1 MISDVFFDR
10 MKNIL
15 KDDYARFEEALSMP
29 PIKAVRVNLAKVSRE
44 EFLKST
50 SLSLTPLPYC
60 DEGFILEGPPGIGN
74 TPEHASG
81 MIYVQDPG
89 AMSAVS
95 ALDIKQGDLV
105 LDCCSAPG
113 GKASQAYSKIG
124 DGGLLIANE
133 FLPKRAKICVSNF
146 ERLGFKSALVLSLD
160 TAELAKMY
168 RGIFDVV
175 ICDAPC
181 SGEGMFRKYDEAK
194 EEWSPENVRASAKR
208 QKEILENVKGTVKAG
223 GVLLYSTCTYSTEEN
238 EEVVLDFLD
247 KNPDFHLIPP
257 SERVRPY
264 VSEGIP
270 IAGREEL
277 RLTSRFYPHISRG
290 EGQFF
295 AVLKRDENSA
305 VSPIILYKDAGI
317 SPSKEEYKI
326 ALDFLKDNLTSIP
339 DVRLIKRGEFISIVP
354 KSLVIPKNSVFS
366 AGVCLGEIRGKNL
379 FPHHHL
385 FSAYGELFKRKIEL
399 SRGDA
404 RVLKYLRG
412 EEITTDST
420 DTGFCVVTYEGAS
433 LGGGKISGGAVK
445 NHYPKGLRIKN

>member
-15 KDDYARFEEALSMP
+15 KDDYTRFEEALSMP
-29 PIKAVRVNLAKVSRE
+29 PIKAVRVNLAKMSRE
-44 EFLKST
+44 DFLKST

-60 DEGFILEGPPGIGN
+60 DEGFILEDPPGIGN

-181 SGEGMFRKYDEAK
+181 SGEGMFRKCDEAK

-264 VSEGIP
+264 VSEGIA
-270 IAGREEL
+270 IGGREEL

-295 AVLKRDENSA
+295 AVLKRDENSS
-305 VSPIILYKDAGI
+305 VSPTILYKDAGI

-339 DVRLIKRGEFISIVP
+339 DIRLIKRGEFISIVP